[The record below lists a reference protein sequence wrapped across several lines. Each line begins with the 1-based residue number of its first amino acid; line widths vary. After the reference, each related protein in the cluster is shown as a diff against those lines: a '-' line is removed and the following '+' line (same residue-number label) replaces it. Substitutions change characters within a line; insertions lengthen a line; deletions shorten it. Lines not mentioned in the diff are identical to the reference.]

1 MDRSEACRE
10 LAVGIVKHIINH
22 YSLFNEDMISYLMPV
37 LVQRLGGDVVCH
49 GNNKSVDPV
58 MGPLGERM
66 FDQVP
71 GVRQAITRVV
81 AAWLMKLPDRYSYFH
96 RLLPLI
102 LTSLCDEMPDLA
114 SEAWELWQNIGE
126 QYLLENEK
134 DLKDTMDFLTQPP
147 SHYPP
152 EVRRPNLGCRT
163 LVQRNAGKIIPAL
176 ANELGDWQVD
186 VRLKASQLL
195 CQLVLNAETHLTH
208 HLEKLLAAMYRAVQD
223 DDARVVENVEK
234 AAKYLAHFVPPSVT
248 LSLVLPAMEDGVT
261 HGHLKVLAGILWG
274 SEKSALFEELE
285 GVTNFLQRHDVCWQQ
300 SDLFQRYL
308 QNCMLAILS
317 VCEESVQPV
326 SQQFFNVTFPGA
338 ALGDTAV
345 RNTAEELLMRLG
357 QTEGLEPPHL
367 VYSRH
372 AGSLFQDLQLSL
384 DTWIFNSPQRSI
396 FQTLVEKL
404 VSYETAGP
412 YLGIISSLMVYLT
425 TTDKDPRVKLSVYT
439 SLALLLDTKNSP
451 LGSSDELDTF
461 RVTVVQDVIL
471 PGLVWQA
478 GRTAETVRTSAVAC
492 LWAALQDPV
501 PPSMVRVTDMCLPL
515 VLGLVEDSA
524 RKTRL
529 LACRVLRALVQ
540 LTRSSG
546 RLNADLIHQVFPA
559 AVKTVVTLYTPL
571 PPDYDVQCSSA
582 LVDALYTT
590 MLVHLDDPDP
600 IFQGIMLDALKDV
613 SHIHPRLLWEK
624 LNNSLGNFRNTKDC
638 LIFSLA
644 QYLMADTAAQGV
656 EHLHIED
663 EVDTKYKPPPEKT
676 IDEILEADKE
686 DESLRKYK
694 EKLLGEAKTGNIIVE
709 PDDPR
714 KVIVK
719 KLALCVPGRPD
730 VELDLTGD
738 ISQLKKQVFA
748 IKEGVSYRIRIDFI
762 VQREIVHGLKYIQK
776 TYRMGVPVDKMTH
789 MVGSYPP
796 KTEIQSYTTPLEDAP
811 TGMMAR
817 GSYTVHSLFTDDDK
831 HEHLK
836 WEWSFDIKK
845 DWKD

>member
-10 LAVGIVKHIINH
+10 LAVGIVNHIINH

-71 GVRQAITRVV
+71 GVRQVITRVV

-114 SEAWELWQNIGE
+114 AEAWELWQNIGE

-208 HLEKLLAAMYRAVQD
+208 HLEKLLVAMYRAVQD

-234 AAKYLAHFVPPSVT
+234 AAKYLAHFVPPNVT

-261 HGHLKVLAGILWG
+261 HGHLKVLAEILWG
-274 SEKSALFEELE
+274 SEKSALVEELE
-285 GVTNFLQRHDVCWQQ
+285 GVVNFLQRHDVCWQQ
-300 SDLFQRYL
+300 SELSQRYL
-308 QNCMLAILS
+308 QNCMLAILT

-357 QTEGLEPPHL
+357 QTEGCEPPHL

-404 VSYETAGP
+404 VSYDTVGP

-425 TTDKDPRVKLSVYT
+425 ATDKDPRVKLSVYT
-439 SLALLLDTKNSP
+439 SLALLLNTKNSP
-451 LGSSDELDTF
+451 LGSCDELDTF

-529 LACRVLRALVQ
+529 LACRALRALVQ
-540 LTRSSG
+540 LARSGG
-546 RLNADLIHQVFPA
+546 RLNADLIHQVFPAVIKRLDDINNDVRVA

-590 MLVHLDDPDP
+590 MLVHLDDPDSV
-600 IFQGIMLDALKDV
+600 FQGIMLDALKDV

-638 LIFSLA
+638 SELL
-644 QYLMADTAAQGV
+644 D
-656 EHLHIED
+656 HI
-663 EVDTKYKPPPEKT
+663 K
-676 IDEILEADKE
+676 
-686 DESLRKYK
+686 SLRDTS
-694 EKLLGEAKTGNIIVE
+694 AT
-709 PDDPR
+709 
-714 KVIVK
+714 
-719 KLALCVPGRPD
+719 
-730 VELDLTGD
+730 
-738 ISQLKKQVFA
+738 
-748 IKEGVSYRIRIDFI
+748 
-762 VQREIVHGLKYIQK
+762 
-776 TYRMGVPVDKMTH
+776 
-789 MVGSYPP
+789 
-796 KTEIQSYTTPLEDAP
+796 
-811 TGMMAR
+811 
-817 GSYTVHSLFTDDDK
+817 
-831 HEHLK
+831 
-836 WEWSFDIKK
+836 
-845 DWKD
+845 